1 MEAVQSY
8 LLSVTAAC
16 LISVLACALVR
27 QETVR
32 KIVRFSS
39 GLLILLVVIVPLLSL
54 NMENISDIFRSFR
67 VQYDRSG
74 AEETWHEQLSQHI
87 KRTSEAYIED
97 KAAAL
102 GASIRAEVTLSDA
115 EYPVPVHAKVTGVVS
130 PQQRRALAE
139 YMQTALDIAEE
150 EQEWYIYETDG

>member
-1 MEAVQSY
+1 MEAVRSY
-8 LLSVTAAC
+8 LLSVTAVC

-54 NMENISDIFRSFR
+54 DMENISDILRYFR
-67 VQYDRSG
+67 VQYDQID

-102 GASIRAEVTLSDA
+102 GASVRAEVTLSDA
-115 EYPVPVHAKVTGVVS
+115 EYPAPVHAKLTGIVS

-139 YMQTALDIAEE
+139 YMRTALDIAEE